1 MIRRLKRPQWKK
13 TILIPFLGEKM
24 SPGMESDEYPDVDS
38 IMSSERKF
46 EWLSEPKYRKIFD
59 EIEDSIQGVLGKGSF
74 DWVDKRVFDQ
84 VFDRSTLLALHK
96 LMQQGSIQTIDYPIA
111 RGKEAHVFKATSQE
125 GPLAVKIFHT
135 TNAVFRG
142 LAKYIEGDPRF
153 SGLSR
158 RHRELVNIWVRK
170 EFRNLKRMRK
180 HGIRTPE
187 PKSNLKNVL
196 IMEFIGS
203 EGTPSPRLK
212 DIDIEDPMGTFDDL
226 LQMVAVLWQT
236 CDLVHADFSEYNIL
250 WREGVPWIIDVGQGV
265 TTAHPS
271 ANEFLIR
278 DVTRLT
284 EWANRLGCGVSVA
297 ESMVRVLDD
306 PVPKLPTLPSGD

>member
-1 MIRRLKRPQWKK
+1 MPPDKEW
-13 TILIPFLGEKM
+13 
-24 SPGMESDEYPDVDS
+24 DEQPDIDR
-38 IMSSERKF
+38 IMSSEKKF
-46 EWLSEPKYRKIFD
+46 EWLSEPRYRKIFD
-59 EIEDSIQGVLGKGSF
+59 EIEDSIQGVLGKGGF
-74 DWVDKRVFDQ
+74 DWVDRRVFDQ

-111 RGKEAHVFKATSQE
+111 RGKEAHVFKATSQG

-135 TNAVFRG
+135 TNAVFKG

-180 HGIRTPE
+180 HGIRAPE
-187 PKSNLKNVL
+187 PKSNLKNIL
-196 IMEFIGS
+196 IMEFVGS

-212 DIDIEDPMGTFDDL
+212 DIELGKPKEVFEEL
-226 LQMVAVLWQT
+226 LQMVAILWQT

-250 WREGVPWIIDVGQGV
+250 WREGIPWIIDVGQGV
-265 TTAHPS
+265 TSAHPS
-271 ANEFLIR
+271 ANEFLVR
-278 DVTRLT
+278 DVTRIT
-284 EWANRLGCGVSVA
+284 EWASRLGCDVSVA
-297 ESMVRVLDD
+297 ESMIRVLDE